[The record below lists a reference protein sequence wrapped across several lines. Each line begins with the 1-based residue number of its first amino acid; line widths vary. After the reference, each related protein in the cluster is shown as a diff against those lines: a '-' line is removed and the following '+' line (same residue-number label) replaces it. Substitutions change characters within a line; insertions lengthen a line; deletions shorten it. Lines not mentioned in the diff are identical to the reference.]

1 MNDSLILTLC
11 LRENTLLISN
21 AIIEQLGS
29 PSLIQIKMNEA
40 DKSLLINPCE
50 YGTRGAVVVPDNH
63 QYQLEMPGR
72 SLIRRIQRITE
83 WPDDNPRV
91 LCGVFIPQHNAIYFS
106 LDAAQY
112 AILQPVPGT
121 DDSTFQPAP
130 DRQADAATD
139 DSTLQPVPG
148 RQADAATDDSTLPTR
163 EGLEAV
169 APSQMDA
176 ITEVR
181 FENDIGA
188 DVPVGC
194 EDGDLNG

>member
-63 QYQLEMPGR
+63 QYQLEMPGW

-83 WPDDNPRV
+83 WQDDNPRV
-91 LCGVFIPQHNAIYFS
+91 LYGVFIPQHNAIYFS
-106 LDAAQY
+106 LDTAQY
-112 AILQPVPGT
+112 AILQPAPGT
-121 DDSTFQPAP
+121 DDST
-130 DRQADAATD
+130 
-139 DSTLQPVPG
+139 
-148 RQADAATDDSTLPTR
+148 LPSR
-163 EGLEAV
+163 EGPEAYT
-169 APSQMDA
+169 PSQMDA
-176 ITEVR
+176 ITEVKP
-181 FENDIGA
+181 ENDIDA
-188 DVPVGC
+188 DDAVPKEGKAYSISDLSDETNTIAGVTVDGGDG

>member
-21 AIIEQLGS
+21 AIIERLGS

-40 DKSLLINPCE
+40 DKFLLINPCE

-121 DDSTFQPAP
+121 DNSTLQPAP
-130 DRQADAATD
+130 DRPD
-139 DSTLQPVPG
+139 
-148 RQADAATDDSTLPTR
+148 DAATDDSTLPAR
-163 EGLEAV
+163 EGLETV
-169 APSQMDA
+169 TPSQMDA
-176 ITEVR
+176 IIEVR

-188 DVPVGC
+188 DAPVGC

>member
-11 LRENTLLISN
+11 LQENTLLISN
-21 AIIEQLGS
+21 AVIEQPGS
-29 PSLIQIKMNEA
+29 PSLIKIKMNET

-112 AILQPVPGT
+112 AILQPAPGT
-121 DDSTFQPAP
+121 DDSTLPSREGPEASMQPST
-130 DRQADAATD
+130 DEAATD
-139 DSTLQPVPG
+139 DS
-148 RQADAATDDSTLPTR
+148 AIPTR
-163 EGLEAV
+163 EGLEASIQPP
-169 APSQMDA
+169 ADDA
-176 ITEVR
+176 ETDFISGLADGSNTIAGVTV
-181 FENDIGA
+181 DGA
-188 DVPVGC
+188 DSK
-194 EDGDLNG
+194 DGDLNG